1 MFVLPTAADELL
13 ATPVSDRR
21 EAAAAAAA
29 TLSGEGKTL
38 EMLTAVAEAE
48 EDAPGAVEP
57 TLLLALLLPPLPAD
71 EEADDEGCCCCCCC

>member
-1 MFVLPTAADELL
+1 MFVLPTAAEELF

-21 EAAAAAAA
+21 EAAAA

-57 TLLLALLLPPLPAD
+57 TLLLPLLLPPLPAD
-71 EEADDEGCCCCCCC
+71 EEAEDGCCCCCC